1 MPPALIAAWSA
12 VRANWRLFAVAA
24 LVAFGVVQSYRLAV
38 EKRARKADHAAVIA
52 ASAKVTEAAA
62 KAEIA
67 AMAVDAVRRG
77 EAKAMQEKLR
87 SIVDEKADTSVAGP
101 GVIAVLDELR
111 KADPR

>member
-1 MPPALIAAWSA
+1 MNLPAFS
-12 VRANWRLFAVAA
+12 FAVVRQYWKYIAIGLLVIA
-24 LVAFGVVQSYRLAV
+24 LFIQTTRLSLEQA
-38 EKRARKADHAAVIA
+38 RRKADHAAVIA

-101 GVIAVLDELR
+101 GVIGVLDELR
-111 KADPR
+111 KADRR